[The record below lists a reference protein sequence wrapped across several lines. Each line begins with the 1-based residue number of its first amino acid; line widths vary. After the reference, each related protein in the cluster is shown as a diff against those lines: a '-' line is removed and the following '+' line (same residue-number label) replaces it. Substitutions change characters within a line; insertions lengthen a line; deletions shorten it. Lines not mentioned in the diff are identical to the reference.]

1 MRRLKC
7 RVSPNARHSE
17 GVESESESDP
27 EFGEV
32 LRIRVQA
39 PPADGKANREV
50 VSVLAAH
57 LGVKKRHIRIL
68 KGHKSK
74 VKLVEISDD

>member
-1 MRRLKC
+1 MRRLTC
-7 RVSPNARHSE
+7 RVSPNARNSE
-17 GVESESESDP
+17 VGEIESDP
-27 EFGEV
+27 QFGEV

-57 LGVKKRHIRIL
+57 FGVKKRHIRIL
-68 KGHKSK
+68 KGQKSR

>member
-1 MRRLKC
+1 MRRLTC
-7 RVSPNARHSE
+7 RVSPNARNSE
-17 GVESESESDP
+17 VGEIWNDP

-32 LRIRVQA
+32 LRIRIQA

-57 LGVKKRHIRIL
+57 LGVKKRQIRIL